1 MISKEKAGQMAQ
13 AKLFERLAK
22 AAKAQNTKFAY
33 FHAEPARAHTG
44 KEVLNIT
51 LIAGPP
57 QQTVCKYAD
66 FQGMIKDS
74 VSAPEWLILKM
85 PQGQEAMAYIQSALI
100 QKIREAEADFAICR
114 PTGVGE
120 VGFFAAHHDKPDKMP
135 ISMQDFI

>member
-1 MISKEKAGQMAQ
+1 MMSKEQAGQMAQ

-33 FHAEPARAHTG
+33 FHAEPAG
-44 KEVLNIT
+44 EVLKIT

-57 QQTVCKYAD
+57 AQTVCEYAD

-85 PQGQEAMAYIQSALI
+85 PKGREAMAYIQSALI
-100 QKIREAEADFAICR
+100 EKIQQAGADFAICR

-120 VGFFAAHHDKPDKMP
+120 VGFFAAHHDKRDQKP
-135 ISMQDFI
+135 INMQDFI